1 MSKSLKDRVLALA
14 GIFQAAKLV
23 DDVAFRGNAD
33 HSALRA
39 SIGSIF
45 ATEPDDVPEVFDG
58 AQGVRRGLRI
68 VRRIFDTAATEA
80 DLAITRYV
88 FALITLE
95 KKARNRIGMF
105 SNLQSRVTRGKSQA
119 RHFDDVAHDSV
130 LAALADTYVETIGTL
145 SPRIMVNGEPD
156 RLENPRNV
164 EMIRALLLAGIRSA
178 VLWRQ
183 CGGNK
188 LTLLISRRA
197 IRDQADTLLKEV
209 DNQIA

>member
-1 MSKSLKDRVLALA
+1 MSNSLKDRVLALA

-23 DDVAFRGNAD
+23 NDVAFRGNTD
-33 HSALRA
+33 YPALRA

-45 ATEPDDVPEVFDG
+45 ATDPNNVPEVYDG
-58 AQGVRRGLRI
+58 VKGVRRGLRI

-95 KKARNRIGMF
+95 KKARKRIGMF
-105 SNLQSRVTRGKSQA
+105 SNLETRVNRGKSQA
-119 RHFDDVAHDSV
+119 KHFDDVAHNSV

-145 SPRIMVNGEPD
+145 SPRIMVNGEPS

-164 EMIRALLLAGIRSA
+164 DLIRALLLAGIRSA

-197 IRDQADTLLKEV
+197 IRDQADTLLREV
-209 DNQIA
+209 DDQIA